1 VQEILGGAELVDD
14 TIIKFLGCEFV
25 KSTDFNPKKGE
36 FYVLSNTSLMHPS
49 KLDYIA
55 NNCKYIIVEHDY
67 KIHVTRHPWRFKDN
81 IIPKDERICY
91 NLYRNAEAVFVQ
103 TQDHL
108 DVMKKNEVI
117 ANFINLECSI
127 WSDGELE
134 KLRFNSKKISSSKD
148 FAIIQ
153 SNNWIKNTQGAIKFC
168 QDNKLNYELISSSNY
183 DEFIKKL
190 SDYSTLVFF
199 PIARESCCRLIVEA
213 KCLGLNVITNNNS
226 GAFLSDWFS
235 KRNEDLISY
244 LSNQSKAN
252 LQKIKSYTYDKYSY
266 DISKKKISR
275 PVVKIWT
282 GR

>member
-1 VQEILGGAELVDD
+1 MKYISDFSVQEILGGAELVDD

-117 ANFINLECSI
+117 ANFMNLNCSV
-127 WSDGELE
+127 WSEYELNE
-134 KLRFNSKKISSSKD
+134 LKKNIKSNSTSKN
-148 FAIIQ
+148 FAVIE
-153 SNNWIKNTQGAIKFC
+153 SKNWIKNTQGAIEFC
-168 QDNKLNYELISSSNY
+168 NANKLHYELISSSNY
-183 DEFIKKL
+183 TEFIQKL
-190 SDYSTLVFF
+190 SNYSTLVFF

-235 KRNEDLISY
+235 KKEVELIDY
-244 LSNQSKAN
+244 LSNQSMTN
-252 LQKIKSYTYDKYSY
+252 LEKIKSFCE
-266 DISKKKISR
+266 
-275 PVVKIWT
+275 
-282 GR
+282 